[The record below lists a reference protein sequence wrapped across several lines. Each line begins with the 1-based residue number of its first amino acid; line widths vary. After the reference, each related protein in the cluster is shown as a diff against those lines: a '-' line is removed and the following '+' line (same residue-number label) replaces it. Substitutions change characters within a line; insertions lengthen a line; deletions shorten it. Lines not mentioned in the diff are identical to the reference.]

1 MESTANSHLLPI
13 SGHSR
18 KEENFAYAIQLLSSS
33 VLPFVLHSTVELEV
47 FEILAKANTQLSAS
61 QIVIQMPSSKN
72 PDAANML
79 DRMLYVL
86 ASYSLLSC
94 SIIEENGVPIRFYGL
109 STVGK
114 FFVRDEED
122 GASLRPMLA
131 LHQHEVIINSL
142 FGLKDAVLEGG
153 VPFDRMQSVNLFEY
167 LKTNSMFNN
176 VFNKA
181 MINHTTLVMKN
192 ILEHYKGF
200 EDLTTLVDVGGG
212 LGINLKMITS
222 KYPTIKGTNFDLPH
236 VVQHAPSYNGVEH
249 VGGDMFE
256 SVPEADV
263 IFMKSILHDWS
274 DSLCVKLLKN
284 CYKAVPAE
292 NGKAIVVETLL
303 PVKPD
308 HAHASVI
315 SVSQSDLT
323 MLAHTH
329 GGKERSQHEFEAL
342 ATEAGFK
349 GINFVCCVCN
359 FWVMEFYK

>member
-1 MESTANSHLLPI
+1 MEHNQLPI
-13 SGHSR
+13 SGHSE
-18 KEENFAYAIQLLSSS
+18 KEENFAYAMQLWSSS

-61 QIVIQMPSSKN
+61 QIVCQMPTCKN

-86 ASYSLLSC
+86 ASYSLLTY
-94 SIIEENGVPIRFYGL
+94 SIQQNERHYGL
-109 STVGK
+109 SAVGK

-122 GASLRPMLA
+122 GASWGPVLA
-131 LHQHEVIINSL
+131 LLQHKVLINSL
-142 FGLKDAVLEGG
+142 FGLKDAILEGG
-153 VPFDRMQSVNLFEY
+153 VPFDRMHGVNLFEY
-167 LKTNSMFNN
+167 LEMDPEFSI

-200 EDLTTLVDVGGG
+200 EDLETLVDVGGG
-212 LGINLKMITS
+212 LGINLNMITS

-236 VVQHAPSYNGVEH
+236 VVQHAPSYKGVVH

-256 SVPEADV
+256 SVPEGDV

>member
-1 MESTANSHLLPI
+1 
-13 SGHSR
+13 
-18 KEENFAYAIQLLSSS
+18 
-33 VLPFVLHSTVELEV
+33 
-47 FEILAKANTQLSAS
+47 
-61 QIVIQMPSSKN
+61 
-72 PDAANML
+72 
-79 DRMLYVL
+79 
-86 ASYSLLSC
+86 
-94 SIIEENGVPIRFYGL
+94 
-109 STVGK
+109 
-114 FFVRDEED
+114 
-122 GASLRPMLA
+122 
-131 LHQHEVIINSL
+131 
-142 FGLKDAVLEGG
+142 
-153 VPFDRMQSVNLFEY
+153 
-167 LKTNSMFNN
+167 MFSN

-181 MINHTTLVMKN
+181 MINCTTLVMKN

-200 EDLTTLVDVGGG
+200 EDLETLVDVGGG
-212 LGINLKMITS
+212 LGINLNMITS

-236 VVQHAPSYNGVEH
+236 VVQHAPSYN
-249 VGGDMFE
+249 
-256 SVPEADV
+256 
-263 IFMKSILHDWS
+263 
-274 DSLCVKLLKN
+274 
-284 CYKAVPAE
+284 AE